1 MSDTAANDPQSSNN
15 SKLPVVAL
23 VGNPNAG
30 KTTLFNQLTGSQQR
44 VGNWPGVTVERK
56 TGECQIGQAPVTLVD
71 LPGTYSLQRSSEDES
86 LDQLIAQRYLVSGE
100 PQLAVNI
107 VDASSIERGLYL
119 TRQLLDSG
127 IAVVVALNMMDVAER
142 QGLQIDLEELQRQL
156 GCPVV
161 PVVASK
167 AIGLES
173 LRMAIAGALATSSA
187 AGGDF
192 AEQTDEAEI
201 NARFEE
207 VARISAA
214 AVNTTNRNSVTMT
227 DRIDQIVLNKWLAF
241 PLFLGVMYLMFMF
254 TINIGGAFIDVFDG
268 VAAVLFVEAPRLV
281 YESIGLPEW
290 LTTVLADGLGGGV
303 QLVAGFIPVIG
314 SLFLFQSF
322 LEASG
327 YMARAAFIVDR
338 LMRGVGLPGKSF
350 VPLIVGFGCN
360 VPAVMGA
367 RTMDRHGDRLLTVL
381 MAPFMS
387 CGARLTV
394 YVLFASVF
402 FPKNAENVI
411 FALYLIGIALA
422 VFTGLALR
430 RHAMGSE
437 VSAFVMELP
446 NYHLPQLSGI
456 VRLSWQR
463 LKGFVMRAGK
473 AIVAVV
479 VVLNFV
485 NSLGVDGSFG
495 NQDSEQSM
503 LSHIGKQIT
512 PAFAPMGVHEDNW
525 PAAVGIFTGVF
536 AKEVVVGTLD
546 ALYGS
551 IARSEQAA
559 LDGMSAEVPDPG
571 LGEQL
576 MDALNTVPENLGG
589 LNEQWGDPLGVGVG
603 DLSDSAA
610 TAEEQGVEVTTLSV
624 MSTLF
629 DGPIAAFAYLLFVLL
644 YMPCVATIGAIFKEI
659 GGFWAGFS
667 AAWNTI
673 LAYVVAVW
681 CYQIGTF
688 SEHPG
693 SSISW
698 ILAMLLVLTASWA
711 LLIYFARKEVA
722 NSQLIP
728 AVNL

>member
-1 MSDTAANDPQSSNN
+1 MAESSVQGGDGAT
-15 SKLPVVAL
+15 LPVVAL

-56 TGECQIGQAPVTLVD
+56 TGECRIDQTTITLVD

-86 LDQLIAQRYLVSGE
+86 LDQLIAQRYLISGE
-100 PQLAVNI
+100 AQLAVNI

-127 IAVVVALNMMDVAER
+127 MPVVVALNMMDVAER
-142 QGLQIDLEELQRQL
+142 QGLQIDLDELQEQL
-156 GCPVV
+156 GCPVI
-161 PVVASK
+161 PVIASK
-167 AIGLES
+167 GSGMDALRSAIRNS
-173 LRMAIAGALATSSA
+173 LDVQSDGRV
-187 AGGDF
+187 DF

-201 NARFEE
+201 NQRFDE

-214 AVNTTNRNSVTMT
+214 AVNTDNRNSVTMT
-227 DRIDQIVLNKWLAF
+227 DRIDQVLLNKWLAF

-268 VAAVLFVEAPRLV
+268 VAAVLFVEAPRV
-281 YESIGLPEW
+281 FYESINLPQW
-290 LTTVLADGLGGGV
+290 LTTVLADGLGGGI
-303 QLVAGFIPVIG
+303 QLVASFIPVIG

-430 RHAMGSE
+430 RHAMGRE

-446 NYHLPQLSGI
+446 NYHLPHFGSIL
-456 VRLSWQR
+456 RLSWQR

-512 PAFAPMGVHEDNW
+512 PAFAPIGVHEDNW

-551 IARSEQAA
+551 IARTEQAA
-559 LDGMSAEVPDPG
+559 LDGVSAGVEEPG
-571 LGEQL
+571 LAEQL
-576 MDALNTVPENLGG
+576 MAALNTVPENLSG
-589 LNEQWGDPLGVGVG
+589 LNDQWGDPLGVGVG
-603 DLSDSAA
+603 DLSDSATA
-610 TAEEQGVEVTTLSV
+610 AEEQGVEVTTLSV

-629 DGPIAAFAYLLFVLL
+629 DGPVAAFAYLLFVLL

-667 AAWNTI
+667 ASWNTV
-673 LAYVVAVW
+673 LAYAVAVW

-688 SEHPG
+688 SEHPA
-693 SSISW
+693 SSIGW

-728 AVNL
+728 AVNV

>member
-1 MSDTAANDPQSSNN
+1 MAESDHKDKSS
-15 SKLPVVAL
+15 SSLPVVAL

-30 KTTLFNQLTGSQQR
+30 KTTLFNRLTGSHQR

-56 TGECQIGQAPVTLVD
+56 TGECQIGQTSITLVD
-71 LPGTYSLQRSSEDES
+71 LPGTYSLQRSGDDDS
-86 LDQLIAQRYLVSGE
+86 LDQLIAQRYLISGE
-100 PQLAVNI
+100 PKLAVNI

-127 IAVVVALNMMDVAER
+127 MPVVVALNMMDVAER
-142 QGLQIDLEELQRQL
+142 QGLLIDLDELQQQL
-156 GCPVV
+156 GCPVI

-167 AIGLES
+167 GSGMDALRLAINSS
-173 LRMAIAGALATSSA
+173 LDTQTDARA
-187 AGGDF
+187 DF
-192 AEQTDEAEI
+192 AEQTNEAEI
-201 NARFEE
+201 NQRFEE

-214 AVNTTNRNSVTMT
+214 ALNTDNRNSVTMT
-227 DRIDQIVLNKWLAF
+227 DRIDQVLLNKWLAF

-268 VAAVLFVEAPRLV
+268 VAAVLFVEAPRVV
-281 YESIGLPEW
+281 YESIGLPAW
-290 LTTVLADGLGGGV
+290 LTTVLADGLGGGI
-303 QLVAGFIPVIG
+303 QLVASFIPVIG

-338 LMRGVGLPGKSF
+338 LMKGVGLPGKSF

-437 VSAFVMELP
+437 VSTFVMELP
-446 NYHLPQLSGI
+446 NYHLPHFGGI
-456 VRLSWQR
+456 LRLSWQR

-512 PAFAPMGVHEDNW
+512 PAFAPIGVHEDNW

-559 LDGMSAEVPDPG
+559 LDGASADIDDPG

-576 MDALNTVPENLGG
+576 MAALNTVPENLAD
-589 LNEQWGDPLGVGVG
+589 LNDKWGDPLGVGVG
-603 DLSDSAA
+603 DLSDSATA
-610 TAEEQGVEVTTLSV
+610 AEEQGVEVTTLSV

-629 DGPIAAFAYLLFVLL
+629 DGPVAAFAYLLFVLL

-667 AAWNTI
+667 ATWNTV
-673 LAYVVAVW
+673 LAYSVAVW

-688 SEHPG
+688 SEHPA
-693 SSISW
+693 SSIGW
-698 ILAMLLVLTASWA
+698 ILAMLLVLTASWV

-728 AVNL
+728 AVNV

>member
-1 MSDTAANDPQSSNN
+1 MADSSGKPLVQSQHET
-15 SKLPVVAL
+15 PVLAL

-30 KTTLFNQLTGSQQR
+30 KTTLFNRLTGAQQR

-56 TGECQIGQAPVTLVD
+56 TGECRIADTTLTLVD
-71 LPGTYSLQRSSEDES
+71 LPGTYSLQRSSDDES
-86 LDQLIAQRYLVSGE
+86 LDQLIAQRYLSSGE
-100 PQLAVNI
+100 AQLAVNI

-127 IAVVVALNMMDVAER
+127 MPVVVALNMMDVAQR
-142 QGLQIDLEELQRQL
+142 QGLQIDVEKLEQQL
-156 GCPVV
+156 GCQVV
-161 PVVASK
+161 PIVASK
-167 AIGLES
+167 GVGLDALRSAISETLVNQ
-173 LRMAIAGALATSSA
+173 SA
-187 AGGDF
+187 SAPSF
-192 AEQTDEAEI
+192 ADRTDEAEI
-201 NARFEE
+201 NARYEE

-214 AVNTTNRNSVTMT
+214 AVNTSNRNSVTMT
-227 DRIDQIVLNKWLAF
+227 DRIDRIVLNKWLAF

-268 VAAVLFVEAPRLV
+268 VAAVLFVEAPRTL
-281 YESIGLPEW
+281 YEAIGLPEW
-290 LTTVLADGLGGGV
+290 LSTVLADGLGGGV
-303 QLVAGFIPVIG
+303 QLVASFIPVIG

-322 LEASG
+322 LESSG

-437 VSAFVMELP
+437 ISAFVMELP
-446 NYHLPQLSGI
+446 NYHLPHLGGI

-463 LKGFVMRAGK
+463 LKGFILRAGK

-495 NQDSEQSM
+495 NQDSEKSM

-512 PAFAPMGVHEDNW
+512 PAFAPIGVHEDNW

-559 LDGMSAEVPDPG
+559 LTGETAAVEEPG

-576 MDALNTVPENLGG
+576 LDALNTVPENLAG
-589 LNEQWGDPLGVGVG
+589 LNDQWGDPLGVGVG

-610 TAEEQGVEVTTLSV
+610 AAQEQGVEVTTLSV

-629 DGPIAAFAYLLFVLL
+629 DGPVAAFAYLLFVLL

-681 CYQIGTF
+681 CYQLGTF

-693 SSISW
+693 SSIAW
-698 ILAMLLVLTASWA
+698 ILAMLLVLTASWVV
-711 LLIYFARKEVA
+711 LIYFARKEVA
-722 NSQLIP
+722 KSQLIP
-728 AVNL
+728 AVNLS